1 MGGVRAG
8 ERSHYNVVEKQ
19 ERGGKKV
26 KKAKN
31 DKELKREGRMVRA
44 HLLLQGVH
52 SRGMV
57 NANVAH
63 LLLLLRD

>member
-1 MGGVRAG
+1 MDGGRAG
-8 ERSHYNVVEKQ
+8 ERSHYNVVEKR

-26 KKAKN
+26 KKVRKK
-31 DKELKREGRMVRA
+31 DKELKREGWMVRA

-57 NANVAH
+57 NVNVAH
-63 LLLLLRD
+63 LLLLL